1 MGDKSPKDKL
11 KQQKAKELEKAKQAQ
26 AMQRAK
32 EEKANAGNPKNL
44 KAG

>member
-11 KQQKAKELEKAKQAQ
+11 KQQKAKEVEKAKMAQ
-26 AMQRAK
+26 AIQKAK
-32 EEKANAGNPKNL
+32 EEKQGNNPKNL